1 MDNHR
6 AGHRAARAHAS
17 PQPLHDGAL
26 TDAPWKNPPASP
38 QQLRKAPRQRLRAH
52 MALAS
57 KVKTLAPSALT
68 LEKRAA
74 AALAAVQQQAW
85 RADNTRTAVVLG
97 GGLSGLALAWFLK
110 NTARPSLLKV
120 VVVEKSARPGG
131 WVNSH
136 KLQGHVL
143 ESGPRGVRPQAAGQE
158 TIALAEK
165 LGLEDH
171 LIAADPAAKYRY
183 IYLDGKL
190 ERLPTGLIDLYTSK
204 TTKWLKP
211 VLQFEREKIAGSGRD
226 ESIAEFVKR
235 RFNGRVLDEFVDPL
249 ISGIYAGD
257 PAELSVQSCLKRL
270 VTLEQQHGSVVQGL
284 MNENLPWPL
293 GQGRV
298 GGEGESLLLDRGPPS
313 SKITQKFGKDALVS
327 FSGGM
332 STLTDALA
340 EELET
345 VGGARDGDGGVLYDT
360 EATSLDFSLGDKVGV
375 TLSDGSTIDA
385 DHVFC
390 ALPGAPA
397 ASLLKPHS
405 GMLSDEISG
414 IPYAPV
420 ALVTMAWPKDVLPDH
435 LVGFGHL
442 VPFKEE
448 QEVLGMTWDS
458 CTFPQQ
464 VPNGKGKG
472 SAGRGN
478 PTRLTVFIGGVRR
491 ADGLR
496 AMAAG
501 GVEDIGAVAR
511 RTVAAHLGISDV
523 PSVCEVHYMP
533 EAIPQ
538 YNVGHNERI
547 TRVERL
553 TAQLDPRL
561 TMSGSLLYG
570 VACNDIVA
578 QARQTAI
585 KATFR

>member
-1 MDNHR
+1 
-6 AGHRAARAHAS
+6 
-17 PQPLHDGAL
+17 
-26 TDAPWKNPPASP
+26 
-38 QQLRKAPRQRLRAH
+38 
-52 MALAS
+52 MALAP
-57 KVKTLAPSALT
+57 KLAPAAAT

-74 AALAAVQQQAW
+74 AALAAAQQQAW
-85 RADNTRTAVVLG
+85 REDNTRTAVVLG

-136 KLQGHVL
+136 RLQGHVL

-165 LGLEDH
+165 LGLEDQ

-211 VLQFEREKIAGSGRD
+211 VLQFEREKIAGSGKD
-226 ESIAEFVKR
+226 ESIAEFVTR
-235 RFNGRVLDEFVDPL
+235 RFNGRVLDELVDPL

-270 VTLEQQHGSVVQGL
+270 VTLEQKHGSVVTGL
-284 MNENLPWPL
+284 MNENLPWPM
-293 GQGRV
+293 GQGRLI
-298 GGEGESLLLDRGPPS
+298 GGGGESLLLDRGPPT

-327 FSGGM
+327 FTGGM
-332 STLTDALA
+332 STLTDKLA

-345 VGGARDGDGGVLYDT
+345 DGGARDGTGGVLYDT
-360 EATSLDFSLGDKVGV
+360 EATSLDFSSTDKVGV

-390 ALPGAPA
+390 ALPGGPA
-397 ASLLKPHS
+397 ASLLKPHGRHGTA
-405 GMLSDEISG
+405 GMLSDEIAAIG
-414 IPYAPV
+414 YAPV

-464 VPNGKGKG
+464 VTNGNGAG

-501 GVEDIGAVAR
+501 GGEYEDIGAVAR
-511 RTVAAHLGISDV
+511 RTVAAHLGISDA
-523 PSVCEVHYMP
+523 PSVCEVHYMDQ
-533 EAIPQ
+533 AIPQ

-547 TRVERL
+547 NRVERL
-553 TAQLDPRL
+553 TAQVDPRL

-578 QARQTAI
+578 QARQTAL